1 MVTEMT
7 FEHSSSPDLIDAPDL
22 ALDTG
27 SGRATWDE
35 RGNSI
40 WEWQTAPG
48 VYSRDIS
55 AQQLQALE
63 ARHLDLIDGS
73 HTDTELTI
81 WSRNARARTTSRS
94 QATEMILPQR
104 RVSADKGSGFDVF
117 LRKLGLPA

>member
-1 MVTEMT
+1 MS
-7 FEHSSSPDLIDAPDL
+7 FEHSSAHDLIDAPDL
-22 ALDTG
+22 AFDAS

-73 HTDTELTI
+73 HVTAELTI
-81 WSRNARARTTSRS
+81 WSRNARIRSTTRPGHAS
-94 QATEMILPQR
+94 EMILPQR
-104 RVSADKGSGFDVF
+104 SVRSDKGSGFDLF
-117 LRKLGLPA
+117 LKKLGLPA